1 MINSANRS
9 LSPYLWFILGKVS
22 KEGPRKLHT
31 TYLLLAK
38 NLVPFGKSHFINP
51 MCEVFSD
58 TVDPPCETERSQDQ
72 SANLTATSV
81 SKGNKLVEVHL
92 CLDQPWRKDAAITGM
107 LKKHHHSQT
116 KPFSRPSFWWLWL
129 GQSSPRFFL
138 LTSCSKRR
146 LARLC
151 YICIITKRQMVSL
164 FPWGLEL
171 CKWRHK
177 NKSSATG
184 GGLLLRI

>member
-1 MINSANRS
+1 M
-9 LSPYLWFILGKVS
+9 
-22 KEGPRKLHT
+22 HT

-72 SANLTATSV
+72 SANPTATSV
-81 SKGNKLVEVHL
+81 SKGNNLVEAHL

-116 KPFSRPSFWWLWL
+116 KPFSRPSFWWLRL
-129 GQSSPRFFL
+129 GHSSPRFFL
-138 LTSCSKRR
+138 LTSCSKR
-146 LARLC
+146 LALLHLYYYQEADVFSFPLGFR
-151 YICIITKRQMVSL
+151 IMQMKAQKQKLS
-164 FPWGLEL
+164 
-171 CKWRHK
+171 
-177 NKSSATG
+177 
-184 GGLLLRI
+184 